1 MKRLGMVK
9 KLSLVLCGC
18 WICFPA
24 QACTIGSV
32 SESLLQMSSQYRS
45 QTQPVLMCA
54 VIEVIAF
61 SSVVVIYV
69 TNMAAAL

>member
-1 MKRLGMVK
+1 MVK

-45 QTQPVLMCA
+45 QTATSFNVRV

-61 SSVVVIYV
+61 SSAAVIYV